1 MTLDWIYHRNGCV
14 TCARAQDFLTRKK
27 VKATTT
33 VDAKKIRIGPDEAV
47 AMARKFDEIY
57 ASKGTKLV
65 HLDLK
70 KEKVDDEQL
79 KGLIIGPSGNL
90 RAPTL
95 QVGKILL
102 IGFNEESYSKVL
114 K

>member
-1 MTLDWIYHRNGCV
+1 MTCV
-14 TCARAQDFLTRKK
+14 RAQEFLTKKK
-27 VKATTT
+27 VKAATT

-47 AMARKFDEIY
+47 AMAKNFDEIY
-57 ASKGTKLV
+57 ASKGTRLV
-65 HLDLK
+65 HLNLKKEHVDDDDLK
-70 KEKVDDEQL
+70 K
-79 KGLIIGPSGNL
+79 LIVGPSGNL

-114 K
+114 QLR